1 PRSSC
6 CSPSCPVT
14 ANRCRQGPRQSRPR
28 RTLPTVTPAALRIP
42 ARQRRGALRSDDVG
56 DGRARRRNG
65 APCRSH
71 GYEPRPVG
79 RHGEAGSP
87 HPRIP
92 TSAGVLGGG
101 TSAHFLG
108 VRNRWR
114 LTEGTAMIDLAE
126 YADPR
131 LPGDLRTVPL
141 VLRAAEFSDDAE
153 VLDGL
158 ARSGVASGVLRK
170 IARNPATAEHTLE
183 HVVDLDE
190 RWMTYPVTRRTDVSA
205 QFVDRIAPRSFTP
218 PHLRRHGSLIPH
230 RGRGVADR
238 ARPVA
243 GITDDGVLV
252 GTCVVGHPGVLGGG
266 AAGRTVRARVH
277 VRAGTSDQ
285 EGTVPAATAP
295 ERLVQPVHL

>member
-1 PRSSC
+1 
-6 CSPSCPVT
+6 
-14 ANRCRQGPRQSRPR
+14 
-28 RTLPTVTPAALRIP
+28 
-42 ARQRRGALRSDDVG
+42 
-56 DGRARRRNG
+56 
-65 APCRSH
+65 
-71 GYEPRPVG
+71 
-79 RHGEAGSP
+79 
-87 HPRIP
+87 
-92 TSAGVLGGG
+92 
-101 TSAHFLG
+101 
-108 VRNRWR
+108 
-114 LTEGTAMIDLAE
+114 
-126 YADPR
+126 
-131 LPGDLRTVPL
+131 
-141 VLRAAEFSDDAE
+141 
-153 VLDGL
+153 
-158 ARSGVASGVLRK
+158 
-170 IARNPATAEHTLE
+170 PATAEHTLE

-205 QFVDRIAPRSFTP
+205 QFVDRIARRLTDRTAIFTP
-218 PHLRRHGSLIPH
+218 PHLRRQGSLIPH